1 MAQGLRALAALPED
15 PGSTTNTHMA
25 AYNCNSSPRDLITL
39 LASMSTEHA
48 CGHIHTCRQNTH
60 THSSHYH

>member
-1 MAQGLRALAALPED
+1 
-15 PGSTTNTHMA
+15 
-25 AYNCNSSPRDLITL
+25 
-39 LASMSTEHA
+39 MSTEHA